1 MTTGLEENF
10 GILKDNN
17 FDNNNLS
24 NIFNIKPLENGNE
37 YKFIIEA
44 KFRKPD
50 TLFESL
56 EEEKTNYVYKP
67 NKWLNPIILEKGS
80 LNTEKTRKSYYSE
93 NEFELGATLSIIE
106 KNVHFGNIQDIFS
119 IQQIEKIKQNIV
131 KIYYNINGN
140 NLNIDRIN
148 IYNIDNS
155 LLKHIDISDNQNY
168 FYVSNVEN
176 KIKIEVISNN
186 NEIIFVKEVEI

>member
-1 MTTGLEENF
+1 
-10 GILKDNN
+10 
-17 FDNNNLS
+17 
-24 NIFNIKPLENGNE
+24 
-37 YKFIIEA
+37 
-44 KFRKPD
+44 
-50 TLFESL
+50 
-56 EEEKTNYVYKP
+56 
-67 NKWLNPIILEKGS
+67 
-80 LNTEKTRKSYYSE
+80 
-93 NEFELGATLSIIE
+93 LGATLSIIE